1 MLSSKQYNSRE
12 GEINHRILRVSN
24 PTMVFMR
31 GEPLV
36 AKLAVLAKYVVL
48 PGAMAAAV
56 IYSPPG
62 YASYYNPTKYEK
74 SSK

>member
-1 MLSSKQYNSRE
+1 M
-12 GEINHRILRVSN
+12 
-24 PTMVFMR
+24 MMMMR

-36 AKLAVLAKYVVL
+36 TKLAVLAKYVVL

-56 IYSPPG
+56 LYSPPD
-62 YASYYNPTKYEK
+62 YASSSSSSNN